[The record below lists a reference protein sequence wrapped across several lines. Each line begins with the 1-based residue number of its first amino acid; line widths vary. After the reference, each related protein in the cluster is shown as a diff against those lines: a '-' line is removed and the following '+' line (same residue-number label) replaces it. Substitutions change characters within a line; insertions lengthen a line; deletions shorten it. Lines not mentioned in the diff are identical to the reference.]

1 VGEAEA
7 EGDYAMRE
15 RYVVLAEAGDG
26 AWWRDV
32 VQLVDGTYR
41 TLGEMLRYPNPPVWV
56 GSKRAAERRA
66 RRVAG
71 DPARVVK
78 VDR

>member
-1 VGEAEA
+1 MCINPASPLPA
-7 EGDYAMRE
+7 AI
-15 RYVVLAEAGDG
+15 
-26 AWWRDV
+26 
-32 VQLVDGTYR
+32 QLVDGTYR
-41 TLGEMLRYPNPPVWV
+41 ALDQGSRFSTPPVWV
-56 GSKRAAERRA
+56 GTRREAARRA